1 MTAFQLFYY
10 CLLVLWV
17 ALLWPALRLYGWKR
31 TWLLIVAAA
40 GLLATVNE
48 AWQVF
53 WVVNAIRI
61 DVLLFAVVLLA
72 LYASAAVVLFGA
84 YRRRAALLLA
94 LALVV
99 IGGGLGYEWVAIGRE
114 GKRLT
119 AVFDKRNALLFQ
131 AKFRD
136 RQTYEQYFGPF
147 SAAAAGQ
154 PVGHWQAKGPS
165 HFTRL
170 IANGRG
176 QAWLFYR
183 CGTAECAFGPAESG
197 LQRIVDAQRAE
208 IAWQAILR
216 PEIGDALAV
225 RILRDV
231 GDDIRVEARGQAVPF
246 AMAPPPI
253 DPAPA
258 PQNLEFAGPF
268 AAAECIGQHTKVRQ
282 LWLWRDGDRLF
293 AVGIFQTLVPGQRA
307 QFVSPLVLGEG
318 RKDGDHWAFSWDRD
332 GRPSTATVAPAGASV
347 SLTLAL
353 RGQPPETLQLPRKA
367 IFRDEAI
374 DFAPLTTAADW
385 QDWFATVLVGHFF
398 SADVP
403 ACG

>member
-1 MTAFQLFYY
+1 MTAFQIFYY
-10 CLLVLWV
+10 GLLVLWL
-17 ALLWPALRLYGWKR
+17 ALPWPALRLYGWKR
-31 TWLLIVAAA
+31 NWLLVVAAA

-48 AWQVF
+48 VWQIF

-94 LALVV
+94 LAVVV

-114 GKRLT
+114 GKHLT

-136 RQTYEQYFGPF
+136 RQIYERYFGPF

-197 LQRIVDAQRAE
+197 LQRVVDARRGE
-208 IAWQAILR
+208 IAWQAVLR

-225 RILRDV
+225 RILREGADDV
-231 GDDIRVEARGQAVPF
+231 RVEARGQAVPF
-246 AMAPPPI
+246 AKTPPPI
-253 DPAPA
+253 EPAPA
-258 PQNLEFAGPF
+258 PQKLEFAGPF
-268 AAAECIGQHTKVRQ
+268 AAADCTGPHTKVRQ
-282 LWLWRDGDRLF
+282 VWLWRDGDRLF
-293 AVGIFQTLVPGQRA
+293 AVGIFQTLVPERRA
-307 QFVSPLVLGEG
+307 QFVSPVVLGEG
-318 RKDGDHWAFSWDRD
+318 RKEGGRWAFAWDQH
-332 GRPSTATVAPAGASV
+332 GKPSTAALTPAGESV

-353 RGQPPETLQLPRKA
+353 RGQPPETLELPRKA
-367 IFRDEAI
+367 IFRDDAI
-374 DFAPLTTAADW
+374 DFAPLTTVADW

-398 SADVP
+398 SADIP
-403 ACG
+403 GCG